1 MDGQAKSR
9 PAIYTI
15 GHSNHSMQF
24 FVDLLRQHN
33 IEVLVDVRSQP
44 FSRFTPHFNSRELK
58 EAVTGAGFKYL
69 FMGKELGG
77 RPEGDEFYN
86 AQGQANYD
94 LWSQNPLFLQG
105 IERLQTGIAKYQ
117 VVMMCTE
124 ENPTDCHRNLLVA
137 KSLDELG
144 IDIRHI
150 RADGT
155 LQSHAD
161 IQKDRQLGL
170 FDEIEPE
177 LSSWTSV
184 KSIRSGS
191 PKKAPP
197 NSSER

>member
-1 MDGQAKSR
+1 MDDEAKTR

-15 GHSNHSMQF
+15 GHSNHSMPF
-24 FVDLLRQHN
+24 FLDLLRQHN

-58 EAVTGAGFKYL
+58 EAVTNAGFKYL

-77 RPEGDEFYN
+77 RPDGKEFYD
-86 AQGQANYD
+86 AEGHANYAK
-94 LWSQNPLFLQG
+94 WAQAPLFLQG
-105 IERLQTGIAKYQ
+105 VERLQTGIAKYQ
-117 VVMMCTE
+117 VAMMCTE

-137 KSLDELG
+137 RALDKLG
-144 IDIRHI
+144 IEIKHI

-155 LQSHAD
+155 LQSQAD
-161 IQKDRQLGL
+161 LEGSYQPSL